1 MEIDSLDPIPFSSTG
16 AGTFVFALRE
26 IVVRL
31 LRAIF
36 VAGENNVPKELS
48 SLRGRPSFF
57 FGLPDFV
64 AVVVFV
70 FALVT
75 FLVSFFAFVSFSF
88 VRFLGMHVDTFA
100 LLEGGGAADCPLLV
114 EVVAVVAIEFP
125 S

>member
-26 IVVRL
+26 MVVRL

-36 VAGENNVPKELS
+36 VDGENNVPNELS

-64 AVVVFV
+64 VVVVFGFV
-70 FALVT
+70 LVT
-75 FLVSFFAFVSFSF
+75 FFVSFFAFVSFSF
-88 VRFLGMHVDTFA
+88 VRFLGM
-100 LLEGGGAADCPLLV
+100 LV